1 MTTPDAVARL
11 NQQNDDV
18 VIVRVNGS
26 VRFLRIPP
34 ELQGKLGYWDGD
46 QMLDAAV
53 AKARELK
60 ASS

>member
-1 MTTPDAVARL
+1 
-11 NQQNDDV
+11 